1 MENITR
7 RNCLKLIGSLSG
19 IIFLSN
25 LSGCKEIPEEKEEN
39 GRIYHDEN
47 GTENLFWKPTGNSKD
62 FNPGEHFIYTIV
74 SIQYKNNGQIN
85 IPEGYE
91 YVSSETITSR
101 SGPGSTT
108 YQIKY
113 NFINVVPVTAL
124 GSAGAALGVVNSL
137 FVSGEASQGD
147 VAVFTAMCMCWSGF
161 LSTHVSM
168 MDVLKC
174 RCLSGKSIVWHTFGG
189 IFAGIVAHW
198 LFELVSLI

>member
-7 RNCLKLIGSLSG
+7 RNCLKLFCSLSG
-19 IIFLSN
+19 IILLNN
-25 LSGCKEIPEEKEEN
+25 LTGCKEIPEEKEEN

-91 YVSSETITSR
+91 YVSSETITSM

-124 GSAGAALGVVNSL
+124 EYKHTETKEIAYPY
-137 FVSGEASQGD
+137 SGTVIELENENTSSYQK
-147 VAVFTAMCMCWSGF
+147 T
-161 LSTHVSM
+161 LS
-168 MDVLKC
+168 
-174 RCLSGKSIVWHTFGG
+174 
-189 IFAGIVAHW
+189 
-198 LFELVSLI
+198 

>member
-62 FNPGEHFIYTIV
+62 FESGEHFIYTIV

-124 GSAGAALGVVNSL
+124 EYKHTETKEIAYPYSGTPITLEKSNSKQKALS
-137 FVSGEASQGD
+137 
-147 VAVFTAMCMCWSGF
+147 
-161 LSTHVSM
+161 
-168 MDVLKC
+168 
-174 RCLSGKSIVWHTFGG
+174 
-189 IFAGIVAHW
+189 
-198 LFELVSLI
+198 

>member
-39 GRIYHDEN
+39 GRIYYDEN

-91 YVSSETITSR
+91 YVSSETFYR
-101 SGPGSTT
+101 M
-108 YQIKY
+108 YDVKY
-113 NFINVVPVTAL
+113 NFVNTVPVVAL
-124 GSAGAALGVVNSL
+124 EYKNKLTGEIA
-137 FVSGEASQGD
+137 FPYSGTPIQLENERQK
-147 VAVFTAMCMCWSGF
+147 T
-161 LSTHVSM
+161 LS
-168 MDVLKC
+168 
-174 RCLSGKSIVWHTFGG
+174 
-189 IFAGIVAHW
+189 
-198 LFELVSLI
+198 